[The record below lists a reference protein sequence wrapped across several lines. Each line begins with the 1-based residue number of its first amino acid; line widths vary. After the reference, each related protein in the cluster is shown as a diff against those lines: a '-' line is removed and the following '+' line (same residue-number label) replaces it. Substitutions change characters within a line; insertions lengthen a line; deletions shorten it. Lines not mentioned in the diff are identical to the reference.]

1 MSSRSER
8 SKHFRN
14 GMLWLG
20 AAATAFI
27 LSEAV
32 LDQPARSAQVAQ
44 ESGMISVLFGG
55 VEIIA
60 AGMSSRQ
67 QQESMASTQAN
78 SLDQL
83 PSPLPPPGEPS

>member
-1 MSSRSER
+1 
-8 SKHFRN
+8 
-14 GMLWLG
+14 MLWLG

-67 QQESMASTQAN
+67 QQESMASATQAN